1 MLRVKTC
8 ADCLQ
13 PTNKQVNLISD
24 ESILVVVLYELLFWY
39 PCPDQPAAVSYWWRL
54 DWDQQHAQQDGRW
67 EDEVKRVII
76 PEGGRGRGRGP
87 GQEKV
92 VEEKINNGYI
102 AMTRIF
108 DL

>member
-8 ADCLQ
+8 AYCLQ

-39 PCPDQPAAVSYWWRL
+39 QCPDQPAVSYWWQL

-76 PEGGRGRGRGP
+76 PAPRGAGAEGEAWTGENGGR
-87 GQEKV
+87 E
-92 VEEKINNGYI
+92 N
-102 AMTRIF
+102 
-108 DL
+108 